1 MIVGWDVSTSA
12 IGICVRDDQGKT
24 LEFGVIYPKGE
35 THKEKH
41 INAAAQVVN
50 FCKRVCPKAD
60 HYVEERLGGFT
71 GGLTTKQT
79 LMALAAMNAVVS
91 FILSEFGTVTHIP
104 VVTVNRIVGFKKPKD
119 SDRKVEVIKL
129 VRSRESDFPY
139 RETGAGKYAKGVDDM
154 ADAWMLAE
162 AGLKV
167 QKGEASIGQPQK
179 APSRQGKARGA
190 KSDST
195 KKGRVRVPV
204 SGETGDGG
212 VPEREDGEGQA
223 LGKPGG

>member
-12 IGICVRDDQGKT
+12 IGICVRQDDGK
-24 LEFGVIYPKGE
+24 LVEFGVIYPKGD
-35 THKEKH
+35 THREKH
-41 INAAAQVVN
+41 ISAAAQVVN

-60 HYVEERLGGFT
+60 HFVEERLGGFT

-91 FILSEFGTVTHIP
+91 FILSDFGSVTHIP

-129 VRSRESDFPY
+129 VRSREPEFPY
-139 RETGAGKYAKGVDDM
+139 RETTGGKYAKGVDDM

-179 APSRQGKARGA
+179 APGGKGKARRA
-190 KSDST
+190 KGDGT
-195 KKGRVRVPV
+195 KKGRVRVPM
-204 SGETGDGG
+204 SGKAGDGRL
-212 VPEREDGEGQA
+212 PEREVGQGQA
-223 LGKPGG
+223 LGKPGD

>member
-12 IGICVRDDQGKT
+12 IGICVRNDDGK
-24 LEFGVIYPKGE
+24 LVEFGVIYPKGA
-35 THKEKH
+35 THRDKH
-41 INAAAQVVN
+41 RNAAAQVIQ

-60 HYVEERLGGFT
+60 HFVEERLGGFT

-91 FILSEFGTVTHIP
+91 FVLSDFGTVTHLP

-129 VRSRESDFPY
+129 VRSREPSLPY
-139 RETGAGKYAKGVDDM
+139 AETAAGNYVTGTDDM

-162 AGLKV
+162 AGTRVLR
-167 QKGEASIGQPQK
+167 GEASIGQPKK
-179 APSRQGKARGA
+179 APGRKGKARGA
-190 KSDST
+190 EGDRSEE
-195 KKGRVRVPV
+195 GRVRVRVPR
-204 SGETGDGG
+204 TPRKRG
-212 VPEREDGEGQA
+212 VPELPPGEGEA
-223 LGKPGG
+223 LGQP

>member
-12 IGICVRDDQGKT
+12 IGICVRDDSGDT
-24 LEFGVIYPKGE
+24 LEFGVLYPKGDS
-35 THKEKH
+35 HREKH
-41 INAAAQVVN
+41 IDAAAQVVN

-60 HYVEERLGGFT
+60 HFVEERLGGFT

-91 FILSEFGTVTHIP
+91 FVLSEFGTVTHIP

-129 VRSRESDFPY
+129 VRSREPSFPY
-139 RETGAGKYAKGVDDM
+139 RETDAGKYARGVDDM

-162 AGLKV
+162 SGLKV
-167 QKGEASIGQPQK
+167 QKGEASIGQPKK

-190 KSDST
+190 KSDVA
-195 KKGRVRVPV
+195 KEGRVRVRVPR
-204 SGETGDGG
+204 EARDGR
-212 VPEREDGEGQA
+212 VPELKDGQGQA
-223 LGKPGG
+223 LGKP